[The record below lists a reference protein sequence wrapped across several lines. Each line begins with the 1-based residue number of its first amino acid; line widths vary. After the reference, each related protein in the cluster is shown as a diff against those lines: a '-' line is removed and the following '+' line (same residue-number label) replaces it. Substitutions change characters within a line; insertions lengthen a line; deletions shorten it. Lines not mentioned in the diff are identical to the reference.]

1 MTRLADPAEVR
12 RLELALGLPPGTLS
26 YANVRTIAK

>member
-12 RLELALGLPPGTLS
+12 RLELALGLPAGTLS
-26 YANVRTIAK
+26 YANVKRLS